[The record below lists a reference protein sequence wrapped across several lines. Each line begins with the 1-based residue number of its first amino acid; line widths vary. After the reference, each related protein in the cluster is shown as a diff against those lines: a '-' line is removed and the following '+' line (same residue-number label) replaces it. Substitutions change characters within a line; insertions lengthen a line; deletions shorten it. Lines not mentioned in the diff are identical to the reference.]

1 MGDDSSFSLAAL
13 GISQLIIYL
22 SRTFNTKRAGRLVK
36 KNNCHLFLLSSL
48 GFRTQ
53 RVSTGPYYAHAV
65 RLSACHWGYIL
76 ADVKGSQGEIFTDYV
91 LLWHAYAYADIAI
104 KMQKTKPYSESP

>member
-1 MGDDSSFSLAAL
+1 M
-13 GISQLIIYL
+13 
-22 SRTFNTKRAGRLVK
+22 VK

-76 ADVKGSQGEIFTDYV
+76 ADVKGSQLKFSQIMYCCGMLMLMPI
-91 LLWHAYAYADIAI
+91 
-104 KMQKTKPYSESP
+104 